1 MLLVAACAAACVGCD
16 GEITVSGDVSDE
28 SGTPIAGACLY
39 LGDRR
44 VDDPLDDLIAGT
56 DTKLACLRQTNDE
69 GRFKITDVV
78 AGDNNHDYWLVVWK
92 EGYEAP
98 PNESGRMTAFRTGA
112 SM

>member
-1 MLLVAACAAACVGCD
+1 MTARGF
-16 GEITVSGDVSDE
+16 VSDE

-44 VDDPLDDLIAGT
+44 VDDPLDDLIAGA

-78 AGDNNHDYWLVVWK
+78 AGDDNHDYWLVAWK
-92 EGYEAP
+92 EGFVTHSERVWKDDGFP
-98 PNESGRMTAFRTGA
+98 GQSFDVSIVLA
-112 SM
+112 SVE